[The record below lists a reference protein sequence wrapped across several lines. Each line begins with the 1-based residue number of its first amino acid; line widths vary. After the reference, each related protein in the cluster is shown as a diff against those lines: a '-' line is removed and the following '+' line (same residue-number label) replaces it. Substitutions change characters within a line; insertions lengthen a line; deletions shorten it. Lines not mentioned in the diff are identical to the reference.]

1 MTAEWISVSTPY
13 LTPRADGAPEPWA
26 EEAREHGR
34 VGSQRLLSVN
44 EVLPPRH
51 VAEALSVP
59 EGEAVVMRRRL
70 MLVDEQPVEITDSY
84 YPLWLAGGT
93 ALAEHRKIRGGAVT
107 LLAQLGYQPRL
118 IREEVEA
125 RTASS
130 EERRLLALERESP
143 VLVLYRLVLSDR
155 PVEVS
160 VMTMLA
166 ANRRLRYELS
176 A

>member
-1 MTAEWISVSTPY
+1 MTTEWISVSTPY
-13 LTPRADGAPEPWA
+13 LTPRADGTPEPWA
-26 EEAREHGR
+26 EEAREHGQ
-34 VGSQRLLSVN
+34 VGSQRLLSVS
-44 EVLPPRH
+44 EVSPPRH

-59 EGEAVVMRRRL
+59 KGEVVVMRRRL

-93 ALAEHRKIRGGAVT
+93 ALAEQRKIRGGAVT
-107 LLAQLGYQPRL
+107 LLTQLGHQPRL

-125 RTASS
+125 RSVGP
-130 EERRLLALERESP
+130 EERRLLALEGESP

-166 ANRRLRYELS
+166 AGRRLRYELT